1 MARDTYQNNKSET
14 ARRGVYLLLFF
25 AVVCLGACVLR
36 IGYLTLIK
44 GDAYKSKAEAQ
55 QLSVKTLDATRGTI
69 YDSKMNVLAQSASVW
84 LVYVNPSK
92 VDDENRQKVIDGL
105 VNVLHLDREE
115 IAAKLKANENYGY
128 LKVKGQIEY
137 AEKSALSDYIT
148 DNELYG
154 VINIDPDTK
163 RYYPNGDLASTVIG
177 FTGNDGNGLYGIE
190 YYYDEELTGTN
201 GRIVTAKDGKQMELK
216 NSFETTY
223 DAVQGTNLVLTIDSE
238 IQTILENALKTAIA
252 ENGATNVYGI
262 VMDPQTGAVLAQAN
276 FPDYDPN
283 DPYTIH
289 DAATQAELD
298 LIKDEGEKQNAIT
311 EARFS
316 QWKNKSISDFY
327 EPGSV
332 FKVFLVSGAME
343 EGVIDENTSYY
354 CEGTVNIVDR
364 TIKDYNPVGHGYETP
379 KTLLVNS
386 CNTFSVYVGQ
396 KMGVDLF
403 YKYYDAFGFTE
414 KTGIDLAGEGV
425 PVANITYHSPEI
437 SFSTSDLASS
447 SFGQSIS
454 VTPLQIITAV
464 SAIGNGGKLMTPYI
478 VAKKLDNAG
487 NIIQETKPTVKRQV
501 ISEKTAATVASY
513 MEEVV
518 NSGTGTNAYV
528 AGYHVAGKTGT
539 SEKLTSKD
547 VVYLASFAGFAPR
560 EDPKVAVVIVIDE
573 PSGDS
578 YSGGVI
584 ASPIAGEVIEKTLR
598 YLGIEPSLSEE
609 EMTSMTANAPDVIGM
624 TVAEAERAVRAQKFS
639 VRVLGNGDKVI
650 DQVPEA
656 DRRMPVN
663 GVVVLYTEDENYDE
677 YAEVPDFTGLTM
689 WQANQLAVS
698 SGLNLKIS
706 GGSYNGT
713 DSVAYKQ
720 EYDPGDE
727 VFYGSTI
734 TVYFSAKGASDNA
747 EPEPEG

>member
-1 MARDTYQNNKSET
+1 ML
-14 ARRGVYLLLFF
+14 LLLFF
-25 AVVCLGACVLR
+25 AVFCLGLCVFR

-44 GDAYKSKAEAQ
+44 GDEYKSKAEAQ
-55 QLSVKTLDATRGTI
+55 QLSVKTLNATRGTI

-92 VDDENRQKVIDGL
+92 IDDDNRQAVIDGM
-105 VNVLHLDREE
+105 VNVLGLDREE
-115 IAAKLKANENYGY
+115 ITAKLKANEKYGY

-137 AEKSALSDYIT
+137 AEKTALSDYISEH
-148 DNELYG
+148 ELGG

-177 FTGNDGNGLYGIE
+177 FTGSDGNGLYGIE

-201 GRIVTAKDGKQMELK
+201 GRIVTAKDGKQTELK

-238 IQTILENALKTAIA
+238 IQTILENALKTGIE
-252 ENGATNVYGI
+252 ENGASNVYGI
-262 VMDPQTGAVLAQAN
+262 VMDPQTGAILAMAN
-276 FPDYDPN
+276 YPNYDPN
-283 DPYTIH
+283 DPYAIH
-289 DAATQAELD
+289 DEATKAELE
-298 LIKDEGEKQNAIT
+298 LIKDEEEKQAAVT
-311 EARFS
+311 EARFL

-354 CEGTVNIVDR
+354 CEGTINIVDR
-364 TIKDYNPVGHGYETP
+364 TIKDYNPTGHGYETP

-403 YKYYDAFGFTE
+403 YKYFDAFGFTE
-414 KTGIDLAGEGV
+414 KTGIDIAGEGV

-464 SAIGNGGKLMTPYI
+464 NAIGNGGRLMTPYI
-478 VAKKLDNAG
+478 VAKKLDSAG
-487 NIIQETKPTVKRQV
+487 NVIQETKPTAKRQV
-501 ISEKTAATVASY
+501 ISEKTAALVASY

-518 NSGTGTNAYV
+518 KSGTGTNAYV
-528 AGYHVAGKTGT
+528 AGYHVAAKTGT

-547 VVYLASFAGFAPR
+547 GVYLASTAAFAPCS
-560 EDPKVAVVIVIDE
+560 DPKVSVIIVIDE
-573 PSGDS
+573 PSGAN

-598 YLGIEPSLSEE
+598 YLGIEPSFSEDELSS
-609 EMTSMTANAPDVIGM
+609 MTSAAPDVIGL
-624 TVAEAERAVRAQKFS
+624 TVAEAEREVRSKQFS
-639 VRVLGNGDKVI
+639 VRVLGKGDTVI

-656 DRRMPVN
+656 DRQTPVN
-663 GVVVLYTEDENYDE
+663 GVIVLYTEDENYDQF
-677 YAEVPDFTGLTM
+677 ATVPDFTGLTM

-698 SGLNLKIS
+698 SGLNLRIS
-706 GGSYNGT
+706 GGSGNGT
-713 DSVAYKQ
+713 DAVAYRQ
-720 EYDPGDE
+720 EYDSGDE
-727 VFYGSTI
+727 VYYGSFV
-734 TVYFSAKGASDNA
+734 TVYFAGKNESPGASGQDD
-747 EPEPEG
+747 G

>member
-1 MARDTYQNNKSET
+1 MAKDTYLNKKSET
-14 ARRGVYLLLFF
+14 ARRGVLLLLFF
-25 AVVCLGACVLR
+25 AVFCLGLCVVR
-36 IGYLTLIK
+36 IGYLTLVK
-44 GDAYKSKAEAQ
+44 GDVYKSKAEAQ
-55 QLSVKTLDATRGTI
+55 QLSVKTLNATRGTI
-69 YDSKMNVLAQSASVW
+69 YDSRMNVLAQSASVW

-92 VDDENRQKVIDGL
+92 INDENRQAVIDGM
-105 VNVLHLDREE
+105 VNILGLDREE
-115 IAAKLKANENYGY
+115 ITAKLKANEKYGY

-137 AEKSALSDYIT
+137 AEKTKLSSYISEH
-148 DNELYG
+148 ELG
-154 VINIDPDTK
+154 SVINIDPDTK

-177 FTGNDGNGLYGIE
+177 FTGSDGNGLYGIE
-190 YYYDEELTGTN
+190 YYYDDELTGTN
-201 GRIVTAKDGKQMELK
+201 GRIVTAKDGMQTELR
-216 NSFETTY
+216 NAFETTY

-238 IQTILENALKTAIA
+238 IQTILENALKTAIE
-252 ENGATNVYGI
+252 ENGASNVYGI

-283 DPYTIH
+283 DPYAIH
-289 DAATQAELD
+289 DEATRKELD
-298 LIKDEGEKQNAIT
+298 KIKNEEEKQAAVT

-354 CEGTVNIVDR
+354 CEGTINIADR
-364 TIKDYNPVGHGYETP
+364 TIKDYTPTGHGDETP

-403 YKYYDAFGFTE
+403 YKYFDAFGFTE

-437 SFSTSDLASS
+437 SFTTSDLASS
-447 SFGQSIS
+447 SFGQTVS
-454 VTPLQIITAV
+454 VTPLQIVTAV

-478 VAKKLDNAG
+478 VAKKLDSAG
-487 NIIQETKPTVKRQV
+487 NIISETKPTVKRQV
-501 ISEKTAATVASY
+501 ISEKTASTVASY

-573 PSGDS
+573 PSGAN

-584 ASPIAGEVIEKTLR
+584 ASPIAGEVIEKTLH
-598 YLGIEPSLSEE
+598 YLGIEPSYSEE
-609 EMTSMTANAPDVIGM
+609 EMANMTASAPDVIGM
-624 TVAEAERAVRAQKFS
+624 SVTEAEREVRASKFN
-639 VRVLGNGDKVI
+639 VRVLGDGDTVI

-656 DRRMPVN
+656 DRNTPVN
-663 GVVVLYTEDENYDE
+663 GVIVLYTEESNYAE
-677 YAEVPDFTGLTM
+677 YAKVPDFTGLTM
-689 WQANQLAVS
+689 WQANQLAIS

-713 DSVAYKQ
+713 DAVAYKQ
-720 EYDPGDE
+720 EYDVGE
-727 VFYGSTI
+727 ELYYGSFV
-734 TVYFSAKGASDNA
+734 TVYFAGKGSTGAADA
-747 EPEPEG
+747 EG